1 LRGLRG
7 ALSRNN
13 PESKEFEPTVYLI
26 IHKPEPRNV
35 GISWTITIRV
45 PDGPDYMFDLLP
57 NNTPKKGFH
66 IREARASNVTV
77 KSDYFKATI
86 KIGVVPGNSSVK
98 EHALGHVLHN
108 FRAHKIDADKP
119 NGISMIWVTD
129 VLDELRR
136 TELLLFEKGA
146 NEKIE
151 EQIRALEKH

>member
-1 LRGLRG
+1 LWGLRG
-7 ALSRNN
+7 ARSRNN
-13 PESKEFEPTVYLI
+13 QEAKESEPIVYLI
-26 IHKPEPRNV
+26 IHRPEPRNV

-45 PDGPDYMFDLLP
+45 PEGSDYLFDILP

-66 IREARASNVTV
+66 VREARAPNATV
-77 KSDYFKATI
+77 KSDYFKASI
-86 KIGVVPGNSSVK
+86 KVGAVPGDSSVK

-108 FRAHKIDADKP
+108 FRAHKIDADKL
-119 NGISMIWVTD
+119 NGISVIWVTD

-136 TELLLFEKGA
+136 TGLLLFEKGA